1 MIDFLSP
8 KPDGVYID
16 GTVGL
21 GGHSAAILEASAPN
35 GRVIGIDLDVEA
47 LTIAKSRLHVFG
59 ERSSLISGNFAEM
72 DVLLETKHSIHAVDG
87 ILLDL
92 GVSSLQLDTPQRG
105 FSFNHTGPLDM
116 RMNNSQQSALS
127 RRSPTRGLRRGQQQ
141 TPKQKHATLSET
153 SLLTAESHTQKT
165 ELTAMQVVNNS
176 PMEAL
181 VDIFKRYG
189 EERFAKRIAHRIIQE
204 RKETPIVTTTQL
216 AEIVKQAVPKG
227 VSKIHPAT
235 RVFQALRIHINAEL
249 ENLAMGLDAAISL
262 LKPDG
267 CLCVIAF
274 HSLED
279 RIVKHC
285 FQKCARAC
293 ICPPKT
299 PICIC
304 EHSASLEILTKRP
317 ILPNAAEVQHNPRAR
332 SAKLRVARKL

>member
-1 MIDFLSP
+1 MDTHHIPVLCNKVIDFLSP
-8 KPDGVYID
+8 KSDGVYID

-21 GGHSAAILEASAPN
+21 GGHSAAILETSAPN

-59 ERSSLISGNFAEM
+59 ERSSLINGNFAEM
-72 DVLLETKHSIHAVDG
+72 DVLLETRHSIHAVDG

-92 GVSSLQLDTPQRG
+92 GVSSLQLDTPHRG

-116 RMNNSQQSALS
+116 RMNARQMLNNE
-127 RRSPTRGLRRGQQQ
+127 R
-141 TPKQKHATLSET
+141 ET
-153 SLLTAESHTQKT
+153 DI
-165 ELTAMQVVNNS
+165 TAMRVVNNS
-176 PMEAL
+176 PMDAL

-189 EERFAKRIAHRIIQE
+189 EERFARRIAHRIIQT
-204 RKETPIVTTTQL
+204 RQATPIMTTTQL

-249 ENLAMGLDAAISL
+249 ENLETGLDIAIQL
-262 LKPDG
+262 LRQG
-267 CLCVIAF
+267 SCLCIITF

-285 FQKCARAC
+285 FQKCARTC

-304 EHSASLEILTKRP
+304 EHTASLEILTKRP
-317 ILPNAAEVQHNPRAR
+317 ISPDAVEVQHNPRAR

>member
-1 MIDFLSP
+1 MFLATDVAIRLRINTMDTHHIPVLCNKVIDFLSP
-8 KPDGVYID
+8 KSDGVYID

-21 GGHSAAILEASAPN
+21 GGHSAAILETSAPN

-59 ERSSLISGNFAEM
+59 ERSSLINGNFAEM
-72 DVLLETKHSIHAVDG
+72 DVLLETRHSIHAVDG

-92 GVSSLQLDTPQRG
+92 GVSSLQLDTPDRG

-116 RMNNSQQSALS
+116 RMNARQMLNSE
-127 RRSPTRGLRRGQQQ
+127 R
-141 TPKQKHATLSET
+141 ET
-153 SLLTAESHTQKT
+153 D
-165 ELTAMQVVNNS
+165 LTAMRVVNNS
-176 PMEAL
+176 PMNAL

-189 EERFAKRIAHRIIQE
+189 EERFARRIAHRIIQT
-204 RKETPIVTTTQL
+204 RQETPIMTTTQL

-249 ENLAMGLDAAISL
+249 ENLETGLDIAIQL
-262 LKPDG
+262 LRQG
-267 CLCVIAF
+267 SCLCIITF

-285 FQKCARAC
+285 FQKCARTC

-304 EHSASLEILTKRP
+304 EHTASLEILTKRP
-317 ILPNAAEVQHNPRAR
+317 ISPDAVEVQHNPRAR